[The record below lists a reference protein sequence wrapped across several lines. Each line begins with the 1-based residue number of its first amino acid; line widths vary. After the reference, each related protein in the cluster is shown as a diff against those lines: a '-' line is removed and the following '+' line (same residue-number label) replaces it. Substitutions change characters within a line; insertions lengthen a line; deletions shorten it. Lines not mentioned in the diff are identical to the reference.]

1 MNFAAWTFAWAHL
14 AQRRLFAPSK
24 KLTSTLAAAKEIMMN
39 NYQIGQKIRMTDKIS
54 GRVVEGTIVDVKEDR
69 VRATPFGKEDN
80 GIGFGFHF
88 RALDRVCVVEVI

>member
-1 MNFAAWTFAWAHL
+1 
-14 AQRRLFAPSK
+14 
-24 KLTSTLAAAKEIMMN
+24 MN

-88 RALDRVCVVEVI
+88 RALGRVCVVEVI

>member
-1 MNFAAWTFAWAHL
+1 MRAVRSFALESIPCTACRGA
-14 AQRRLFAPSK
+14 K
-24 KLTSTLAAAKEIMMN
+24 KEERFIMN